1 MSNYKEVFNEQGL
14 TLNIVNISQ
23 ILSEGQETHSIM
35 GGDSSNPTWEEYL
48 EDFKDEYK
56 PHVLL
61 IRKSIEENGLLGYT
75 GQDAD
80 ELWFKFSDGQI
91 WGFTWRAWGDLMQ
104 SIVNKREGYMAY
116 YM

>member
-1 MSNYKEVFNEQGL
+1 MKLISNENGL
-14 TLNIVNISQ
+14 TVEVVHNYNP
-23 ILSEGQETHSIM
+23 SEGEKNPFVQL
-35 GGDSSNPTWEEYL
+35 GGDSNNPTWEEYL
-48 EDFKDEYK
+48 ADYKDEYK

-61 IRKSIEENGLLGYT
+61 IKKYIEENGMLGYT

-80 ELWFKFSDGQI
+80 DISFKFSDGEV

-104 SIVNKREGYMAY
+104 AIMDKKEGYMAY